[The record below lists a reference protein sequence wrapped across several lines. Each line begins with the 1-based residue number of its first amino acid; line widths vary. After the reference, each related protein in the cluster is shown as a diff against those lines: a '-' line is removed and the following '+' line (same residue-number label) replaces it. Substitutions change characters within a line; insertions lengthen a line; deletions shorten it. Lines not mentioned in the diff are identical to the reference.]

1 MLLLLSFIVFLGIEL
16 TPGDPIN
23 YLVSPDQAGSPNL
36 DLLREKLGLNDPFF
50 VRYVRWLLN
59 LLRGDFGYS
68 LVSGMKIET
77 LLARSLPATFELA
90 ILALIFSTILSVGL
104 GILEAIKQNTWVDY
118 LLSVFGVVGISIPQF
133 FLGIVL
139 VKIFALE
146 LGWLPTGGR
155 LVEGV
160 TTFWGRVPNIVLP
173 LLTMTVSMTAA
184 LMRYTRNS
192 MLDVMNMDYVKT
204 ARSKGIPE
212 WKVYIKHVFRNALIP
227 VITVLCFRL
236 PMLVGGTVVIESV
249 FAWPGIGN
257 TVISALMSKDFPL
270 ILISTLMTAVVIML
284 ASLLV
289 DLFTALL
296 DPRVRLG

>member
-1 MLLLLSFIVFLGIEL
+1 
-16 TPGDPIN
+16 
-23 YLVSPDQAGSPNL
+23 
-36 DLLREKLGLNDPFF
+36 
-50 VRYVRWLLN
+50 
-59 LLRGDFGYS
+59 
-68 LVSGMKIET
+68 
-77 LLARSLPATFELA
+77 
-90 ILALIFSTILSVGL
+90 
-104 GILEAIKQNTWVDY
+104 
-118 LLSVFGVVGISIPQF
+118 
-133 FLGIVL
+133 
-139 VKIFALE
+139 
-146 LGWLPTGGR
+146 
-155 LVEGV
+155 
-160 TTFWGRVPNIVLP
+160 
-173 LLTMTVSMTAA
+173 MTAA

>member
-77 LLARSLPATFELA
+77 LIARSLPATFELA